1 MKFKPYDPATMPI
14 DIPQRLQGVP
24 EQSAQAAH
32 LEKPSQECRF
42 CNWVSLHGP
51 PCTSCGGIDHITRL
65 ADFLRLRGVDQE
77 RLQAIATKLAELP
90 ESPENLILQAC
101 AELSLGH
108 LQTALP
114 LLRRASRGES
124 AASPLRK
131 LLEEVDQHRRGENL
145 AHALLARERGELGDR
160 KIILS
165 VDDSATVRRVLEMA
179 FTRQG
184 HLVVSVED
192 AEKALESLSELRP
205 DIVFVDFQLPGLDGL
220 GLCRRLREESSTQ
233 ELPVVILSGKVGT
246 EFLDLTRRAGA
257 NSFVRKPASPEILL
271 ELLGR
276 LTGNQGKGQEKAQS

>member
-1 MKFKPYDPATMPI
+1 MPS
-14 DIPQRLQGVP
+14 DIPQRLQGMP
-24 EQSAQAAH
+24 EERPTATH

-51 PCTSCGGIDHITRL
+51 PCTSCGGIDHIARL
-65 ADFLRLRGVDQE
+65 EDYLRLRGVDQDL
-77 RLQAIATKLAELP
+77 LQTISTQRAGQP
-90 ESPENLILQAC
+90 ESQENLILQAC

-124 AASPLRK
+124 ATSPLRK
-131 LLEEVDQHRRGENL
+131 LQEEVDQHLRGETL

-184 HLVVSVED
+184 HIVVSVED
-192 AEKALESLSELRP
+192 AERALESLSELRP

-220 GLCRRLREESSTQ
+220 GLCRRLREESTTQ

-271 ELLGR
+271 DLLDK
-276 LTGNQGKGQEKAQS
+276 LTVHQPNDQP